1 MNETEKEIKQ
11 LQKRLSE
18 LADKS
23 FSQNIYTFT
32 GFLGLSDQAVFFDM
46 EKQLGYAGWEL
57 FGGNQDCERKM
68 LRFGKEENLGYVEE
82 FPITL
87 LVIKPLMQKFA
98 DYLTHRDFLGAIMNL
113 GIERSTIGDILI
125 RDNIGYVFCQNKV
138 AEYLV
143 EQLDKIK
150 HTNVSCKVAGK
161 EDVPEP
167 ARPIP
172 MEVTVVSARID
183 AVISKVYNLSRTQSV
198 ELFRT
203 GKIFLNGRI
212 CENNSCYLKENDA
225 VTVRGF
231 GKFIYQGTERETR
244 KGKLSVGILI
254 FGK

>member
-1 MNETEKEIKQ
+1 MWN
-11 LQKRLSE
+11 
-18 LADKS
+18 A
-23 FSQNIYTFT
+23 
-32 GFLGLSDQAVFFDM
+32 
-46 EKQLGYAGWEL
+46 
-57 FGGNQDCERKM
+57 
-68 LRFGKEENLGYVEE
+68 
-82 FPITL
+82 FP
-87 LVIKPLMQKFA
+87 
-98 DYLTHRDFLGAIMNL
+98 Y
-113 GIERSTIGDILI
+113 
-125 RDNIGYVFCQNKV
+125 
-138 AEYLV
+138 
-143 EQLDKIK
+143 
-150 HTNVSCKVAGK
+150 GK

-167 ARPIP
+167 AKPIP

-212 CENNSCYLKENDA
+212 CENNSCYLKGNDA

>member
-1 MNETEKEIKQ
+1 MYVAPDYRRLGGARLMISQLEELLMEESDIWSMEISFTETGQEEE
-11 LQKRLSE
+11 S
-18 LADKS
+18 LAPFLASMGFVAEDDRG
-23 FSQNIYTFT
+23 QNIYTFT
-32 GFLGLSDQAVFFDM
+32 GFLGLSDHAVFFDM

-150 HTNVSCKVAGK
+150 
-161 EDVPEP
+161 
-167 ARPIP
+167 
-172 MEVTVVSARID
+172 
-183 AVISKVYNLSRTQSV
+183 
-198 ELFRT
+198 
-203 GKIFLNGRI
+203 
-212 CENNSCYLKENDA
+212 
-225 VTVRGF
+225 
-231 GKFIYQGTERETR
+231 
-244 KGKLSVGILI
+244 
-254 FGK
+254 